1 MEAKYP
7 SDCTRCGQRIE
18 VGDDQERSDD
28 GWHHVTCPG
37 QSTDD
42 HVSDDQRVVEETSTG
57 STHAPTSANALS
69 AEEQIRSNL
78 EREIKAAR
86 EAAAKKL
93 AALKRQQA
101 KLDAVID
108 AEVLALLKTDHPDMH
123 AQLVGRAKQVVD
135 ARARER
141 SDRAKVARAKRA
153 ASG

>member
-1 MEAKYP
+1 MEAKFP
-7 SDCTRCGQRIE
+7 SDCTRCEQRID
-18 VGDDQERSDD
+18 VGDEQERSDD

-37 QSTDD
+37 QSTGD
-42 HVSDDQRVVEETSTG
+42 HVSDDHPVVEQTSTG
-57 STHAPTSANALS
+57 SVPSSTPANELS

-93 AALKRQQA
+93 AAFKRQQA

-123 AQLVGRAKQVVD
+123 AQLVARAKQVVD

-141 SDRAKVARAKRA
+141 SDRAKAARAKRA